1 MEFISFI
8 GVVIILVVVSNLR
21 GRVQTLEKYV
31 KSGAPQHIPTQ
42 GNPIH
47 PKQLVSQQPVSPSP
61 LHEYITQRL
70 QQGASR
76 EDIAHSLMAN
86 GWQGADVERALHAV
100 LPSAQFGKPV
110 ATHPLSG
117 PTLIDTFVA
126 WLKEDWLMKLGALL
140 LLIGFGWL
148 ASYAFLNNWIGPMG
162 RIALGL
168 VAGALFMVLGFWR
181 IRKYLSQGSIFLVLG
196 STIILL
202 TIFAAR
208 EIYDFFT
215 PLTGLSVMFL
225 STAFVALASVKYNS
239 RALAFVSLL
248 LAGIAPLLTNAPTTN
263 YVGLF
268 AYLLIV
274 ILGAI
279 WIVVLT
285 GKRELTLAALLLVT
299 FYSFPHFF
307 STTIADRGI
316 LLFFVYAFVA
326 VFFLTN
332 TIGILKSKDKDIFPD
347 LVTAACNGLFLLVWI
362 MVAAQDEWKSMI
374 LVAWIVVFAV
384 GAYLVFRSTHRRE
397 PFYIYVCV
405 CIALLAAATSAELQ
419 GATLTIAYTL
429 ESGIIALVAF
439 SVFRDTKI
447 VERTSLLLVGP
458 VLLSFASFTA
468 PTWVT
473 SVLNKDFFVLLILS
487 VTFFG
492 LGFVFSR
499 SVRNTEERKLKQ
511 LSTVL
516 YIVGSM
522 YAYVLLWLSLHAA
535 LTNDNSAVM
544 IALVVYIIIGLVCYF
559 SGLTRNRK
567 VLRLYGSV
575 LIGFVVGRLLL
586 VDIWK
591 MELAIRIVLFFLIGA
606 LLVSTAFLGKK
617 ENGSRNNTL

>member
-1 MEFISFI
+1 
-8 GVVIILVVVSNLR
+8 
-21 GRVQTLEKYV
+21 
-31 KSGAPQHIPTQ
+31 
-42 GNPIH
+42 
-47 PKQLVSQQPVSPSP
+47 
-61 LHEYITQRL
+61 
-70 QQGASR
+70 
-76 EDIAHSLMAN
+76 
-86 GWQGADVERALHAV
+86 
-100 LPSAQFGKPV
+100 
-110 ATHPLSG
+110 
-117 PTLIDTFVA
+117 
-126 WLKEDWLMKLGALL
+126 
-140 LLIGFGWL
+140 
-148 ASYAFLNNWIGPMG
+148 
-162 RIALGL
+162 
-168 VAGALFMVLGFWR
+168 MVLGFWR

-248 LAGIAPLLTNAPTTN
+248 LAGIAPLLTNTPTTN

-285 GKRELTLAALLLVT
+285 GKHELTLAALLLVT

-447 VERTSLLLVGP
+447 TERISLLLVG
-458 VLLSFASFTA
+458 
-468 PTWVT
+468 
-473 SVLNKDFFVLLILS
+473 
-487 VTFFG
+487 
-492 LGFVFSR
+492 R
-499 SVRNTEERKLKQ
+499 
-511 LSTVL
+511 
-516 YIVGSM
+516 Y
-522 YAYVLLWLSLHAA
+522 
-535 LTNDNSAVM
+535 
-544 IALVVYIIIGLVCYF
+544 CY
-559 SGLTRNRK
+559 
-567 VLRLYGSV
+567 
-575 LIGFVVGRLLL
+575 LLL
-586 VDIWK
+586 V
-591 MELAIRIVLFFLIGA
+591 
-606 LLVSTAFLGKK
+606 LLRARG
-617 ENGSRNNTL
+617 RQAY

>member
-1 MEFISFI
+1 M
-8 GVVIILVVVSNLR
+8 ILVVVSNLR
-21 GRVQTLEKYV
+21 GRVQILEKYL
-31 KSGAPQHIPTQ
+31 KSGAPQHTPAQ
-42 GNPIH
+42 GNQIH
-47 PKQLVSQQPVSPSP
+47 PTHLESQQPVTSGP
-61 LHEYITQRL
+61 LHEYIFQRL
-70 QQGASR
+70 QQGVDRA
-76 EDIAHSLMAN
+76 EIKNSLRAN
-86 GWQGADVERALHAV
+86 GWQEVDIERAMHAV
-100 LPSAQFGKPV
+100 LPSAQFGKPGV
-110 ATHPLSG
+110 THPSSG
-117 PTLIDTFVA
+117 PTLIDSFAV
-126 WLKEDWLMKLGALL
+126 WLKEDWLLKLGALL

-162 RIALGL
+162 RIALGII
-168 VAGALFMVLGFWR
+168 AGTLFMLLGFWR
-181 IRKYLSQGSIFLVLG
+181 MKKFLRQGSVFLVLG

-215 PLTGLSVMFL
+215 PLTSLSVMFL

-268 AYLLIV
+268 AYLFIV

-279 WIVVLT
+279 WIVALT
-285 GKRELTLAALLLVT
+285 GTPELTLAALLMVT

-307 STTIADRGI
+307 STTIADRGV
-316 LLFFVYAFVA
+316 LLLFVYAFVA

-332 TIGILKSKDKDIFPD
+332 TFGILKAKDKDIFPN
-347 LVTAACNGLFLLVWI
+347 LVTAACTGLFLLVWI
-362 MVAAQDEWKSMI
+362 MVAAQDEWKSLI
-374 LVAWIVVFAV
+374 IVAWIVVFAV
-384 GAYLVFRSTHRRE
+384 GAYLIFRSTHRRE
-397 PFYIYVCV
+397 PFYVYVCV

-419 GATLTIAYTL
+419 GATLTIAYTI

-447 VERTSLLLVGP
+447 TERTSWLLVGP

-468 PTWVT
+468 RTWST
-473 SVLNKDFFVLLILS
+473 SVLHRDFFVLLILS
-487 VTFFG
+487 VTLFG

-499 SVRNTEERKLKQ
+499 STRMAEDRQLKK
-511 LSTVL
+511 LSTIL

-535 LTNDNSAVM
+535 LPNDNTAVM

-559 SGLTRNRK
+559 SGLLRNRR
-567 VLRLYGSV
+567 VLQLYGGA

-591 MELAIRIVLFFLIGA
+591 MELAIRIILFFLIGA
-606 LLVSTAFLGKK
+606 LLVGTAFLGKK
-617 ENGSRNNTL
+617 EKGARDPANTL